1 MLAEET
7 KTRSVVKTIAWRI
20 IAILN
25 SYAIL
30 TCGITSG
37 ALKNALLMN
46 LTGFFVYYFFE
57 RICNKIPYGKTI
69 QDKK

>member
-1 MLAEET
+1 MVEET
-7 KTRSVVKTIAWRI
+7 KTRSVVKTIVWRI
-20 IAILN
+20 VAILN
-25 SYAIL
+25 SYTIL
-30 TCGITSG
+30 TCSITSS

-57 RICNKIPYGKTI
+57 RICNKIPHGKII